1 MSYNP
6 GNYNEERKMNTQNLS
21 REFKFNFL
29 LAKKSFLFCWDL
41 QNTPIKMWLSIII
54 TYKQTNKN
62 TTFYD
67 TLKDSF

>member
-29 LAKKSFLFCWDL
+29 LAKNHFFFAGTCRIHQLKCDSV
-41 QNTPIKMWLSIII
+41 LSLHIN
-54 TYKQTNKN
+54 KQTKIQHFM
-62 TTFYD
+62 TH
-67 TLKDSF
+67 